1 MAQKI
6 KFGDVDVDVELPSFD
21 FNKFGK
27 ILPIVLLLILAS
39 FSFYTVDAYENG
51 VILRLGKYSHTTPP
65 GLHFKIP
72 LIDQVKLV
80 KVDKQFKREFGF
92 RTIKAGVQTQYSKR
106 NYYHESWMLT
116 GDLNI
121 ADVRW
126 IIQYKI
132 KNAADYLFNVRD
144 VENTIRDV
152 SEAALRLM
160 IGDRSFTEVIQT
172 ERVIIADNAKKYMQQ
187 ILDDYDSGI
196 SIKMVQLQSVLPPQP
211 VADSYNEVVRAEQ
224 EEEKLEN
231 EANQAFNKEI
241 FRAEGEAKKLIN
253 EAKGYAVERINR
265 AKGEATLFNL
275 VLKEYNKAPKI
286 TKDRYYIEKM
296 NEIYSKIENK
306 VIVDTRLE
314 NFLPMLNVKN
324 KENK

>member
-1 MAQKI
+1 MAQNI
-6 KFGDVDVDVELPSFD
+6 KFGDVDVQIPSLNFK
-21 FNKFGK
+21 KFGGLIPLLVI
-27 ILPIVLLLILAS
+27 ILLAS
-39 FSFYTVDAYENG
+39 LSFYTVDANENG
-51 VILRLGKYSHTTPP
+51 VVLRMGKYSHTTLP

-72 LIDQVKLV
+72 LIDQVELV

-92 RTIKAGVQTQYSKR
+92 RTLKAGVKTQYAKR
-106 NYYHESWMLT
+106 NYYKESWMLT

-126 IIQYKI
+126 IIQFKI
-132 KNAADYLFNVRD
+132 KNAADFLFNVRD

-152 SEAALRLM
+152 SEAALRLI
-160 IGDRSFTEVIQT
+160 IGDRSFTEVVQT
-172 ERVIIADNAKKYMQQ
+172 DRVAIADQAKLYMQQ
-187 ILDDYDSGI
+187 ILDNYKSGI

-241 FRAEGEAKKLIN
+241 YRAEGEAKKMIN
-253 EAKGYAVERINR
+253 EAKGYAVERVNY
-265 AKGEATLFNL
+265 AKGEAVLFEL
-275 VLKEYNKAPKI
+275 VLAEYKKAPQI

-296 NEIYSKIENK
+296 NEIYSKVNNK

-314 NFLPMLNVKN
+314 NFLPMMNLKN
-324 KENK
+324 KEKQ

>member
-1 MAQKI
+1 MAQNI
-6 KFGDVDVDVELPSFD
+6 KFGDVDVQIPSFD
-21 FNKFGK
+21 FKK
-27 ILPIVLLLILAS
+27 IGRFIPIIIILILGA
-39 FSFYTVDAYENG
+39 FSFYTVDANENG
-51 VILRLGKYSHTTPP
+51 VILRLGKYSHTTQP
-65 GLHFKIP
+65 GLQFKIP
-72 LIDQVKLV
+72 LIDQVYRV

-92 RTIKAGVQTQYSKR
+92 RTLKAGVQTQYSKH
-106 NYYHESWMLT
+106 NFYKESWMLT

-126 IIQYKI
+126 IIQFKI
-132 KNAADYLFNVRD
+132 KHASDYLFNVRD

-152 SEAALRLM
+152 SEATLRLM
-160 IGDRSFTEVIQT
+160 IGDRSFTEVVQT
-172 ERVIIADNAKKYMQQ
+172 DRVAIADQSKLYMQK
-187 ILDDYDSGI
+187 ILDDYKSGI

-241 FRAEGEAKKLIN
+241 YRAEGEAKKLIN
-253 EAKGYAVERINR
+253 EAKGYAVERVNH
-265 AKGEATLFNL
+265 AKGEAVLFDL
-275 VLKEYNKAPKI
+275 VLAEYKKAPQI

-296 NEIYSKIENK
+296 NEIYSKVNNK

-314 NFLPMLNVKN
+314 NFLPMMNLKN
-324 KENK
+324 KEKK

>member
-1 MAQKI
+1 MAQNV
-6 KFGDVDVDVELPSFD
+6 KFGDVDVEIPSFD
-21 FNKFGK
+21 FNKIGK
-27 ILPIVLLLILAS
+27 FLPFVIIVLLLAS
-39 FSFYTVDAYENG
+39 SFYTVDAYENG
-51 VILRLGKYSHTTPP
+51 VILRLGKYSHTTSP

-72 LIDQVKLV
+72 LIDQVELV

-92 RTIKAGVQTQYSKR
+92 RTLKAGVQTQYSKR

-160 IGDRSFTEVIQT
+160 IGDRSFTEVIQSD
-172 ERVIIADNAKKYMQQ
+172 RVVIADQAREYMQM
-187 ILDDYDSGI
+187 ILDDYKSGI
-196 SIKMVQLQSVLPPQP
+196 SVKMVQLQSVLPPQP

-231 EANQAFNKEI
+231 EAKQAFNKEI
-241 FRAEGEAKKLIN
+241 FRAEGEAKKMIN
-253 EAKGYAVERINR
+253 EANGYSVERVNI
-265 AKGEATLFNL
+265 AKGEAALFES
-275 VLKEYNKAPKI
+275 VLSEYKKAPQI

-296 NEIYSKIENK
+296 NEIYSRTNNK
-306 VIVDTRLE
+306 VIVDTELE
-314 NFLPMLNVKN
+314 NFLPMLNLKN
-324 KENK
+324 KGAK

>member
-1 MAQKI
+1 MSQNI
-6 KFGDVDVDVELPSFD
+6 KFGDVDVEIPSFD

-27 ILPIVLLLILAS
+27 ILPIILIVILGS
-39 FSFYTVDAYENG
+39 LSFYTVDAYENG
-51 VILRLGKYSHTTPP
+51 VILRLGKYSHTTTP

-72 LIDQVKLV
+72 FIDHVEKV

-92 RTIKAGVQTQYSKR
+92 RTLKAGVQTQYSKR
-106 NYYHESWMLT
+106 NYYKVSWMLT
-116 GDLNI
+116 GYLNI

-132 KNAADYLFNVRD
+132 EQPANYLFSVRD

-172 ERVIIADNAKKYMQQ
+172 DRVIIADKTKEYMQE
-187 ILDDYDSGI
+187 ILDNYNSGI
-196 SIKMVQLQSVLPPQP
+196 SIKMVQLQSVLPPEP

-224 EEEKLEN
+224 EEEKLQN

-253 EAKGYAVERINR
+253 EAKGYAVERINN
-265 AKGEATLFNL
+265 AKGEVALFES
-275 VLKEYNKAPKI
+275 VLAEYKKNPQI

-296 NEIYSKIENK
+296 NEVYSRTKNK
-306 VIVDTRLE
+306 VIYSAKT
-314 NFLPMLNVKN
+314 NWN
-324 KENK
+324 

>member
-1 MAQKI
+1 MAQNI
-6 KFGDVDVDVELPSFD
+6 KFGDVDVQIPSLNFK
-21 FNKFGK
+21 KFGGLIPLLVI
-27 ILPIVLLLILAS
+27 ILLAS
-39 FSFYTVDAYENG
+39 LSFYTVDANENG
-51 VILRLGKYSHTTPP
+51 VILRMGKYSHTTLP

-72 LIDQVKLV
+72 LIDQVELV

-92 RTIKAGVQTQYSKR
+92 RTLKAGVKTQYAKR
-106 NYYHESWMLT
+106 NYYKESWMLT

-126 IIQYKI
+126 IIQFKI
-132 KNAADYLFNVRD
+132 KNAADFLFNVRD

-152 SEAALRLM
+152 SEAALRLI
-160 IGDRSFTEVIQT
+160 IGDRSFTEVVQT
-172 ERVIIADNAKKYMQQ
+172 DRVAIADQAKLYMQQ
-187 ILDDYDSGI
+187 ILDNYKSGI

-241 FRAEGEAKKLIN
+241 FRAEGEAKKMIN
-253 EAKGYAVERINR
+253 EAKGYAVERVNY
-265 AKGEATLFNL
+265 AKGEAVLFEL
-275 VLKEYNKAPKI
+275 VLAEYKKAPQI

-296 NEIYSKIENK
+296 NEIYSKTNNK
-306 VIVDTRLE
+306 VIVDTHLE
-314 NFLPMLNVKN
+314 NFLPMMNLQN
-324 KENK
+324 KGGR

>member
-1 MAQKI
+1 MAQNI
-6 KFGDVDVDVELPSFD
+6 KFGDVDVQIPSLNFK
-21 FNKFGK
+21 KFGGLIPLLVI
-27 ILPIVLLLILAS
+27 ILLAS
-39 FSFYTVDAYENG
+39 LSFYTVDANENG
-51 VILRLGKYSHTTPP
+51 VVLRMGKYSHTTLP

-72 LIDQVKLV
+72 LIDQVELV

-92 RTIKAGVQTQYSKR
+92 RTLKAGVKTQYAKR
-106 NYYHESWMLT
+106 NYYKESWMLT

-126 IIQYKI
+126 IIQFKI
-132 KNAADYLFNVRD
+132 KNAADFLFNVRD

-152 SEAALRLM
+152 SEAALRLI
-160 IGDRSFTEVIQT
+160 IGDRSFTEVVQT
-172 ERVIIADNAKKYMQQ
+172 DRVAIADQAKLYMQQ
-187 ILDDYDSGI
+187 ILDNYKSGI

-253 EAKGYAVERINR
+253 EAKGYAVERINN
-265 AKGEATLFNL
+265 AKGDAVLFEL
-275 VLKEYNKAPKI
+275 VLAEYIKAPQI

-296 NEIYSKIENK
+296 NEIYSKVNNK

-314 NFLPMLNVKN
+314 NFLPMMNLKN
-324 KENK
+324 KEVK

>member
-6 KFGDVDVDVELPSFD
+6 KFGDVDLEIPSFD
-21 FNKFGK
+21 FEKFGK
-27 ILPIVLLLILAS
+27 FIPVIIILILAA
-39 FSFYTVDAYENG
+39 FSFYTVDANENG

-72 LIDQVKLV
+72 IIDQVYRIQ
-80 KVDKQFKREFGF
+80 VDKQFKREFGF
-92 RTIKAGVQTQYSKR
+92 RTLKAGVQTQYSKR
-106 NYYHESWMLT
+106 NYYRESWMLT

-160 IGDRSFTEVIQT
+160 IGDRSFTEVVQT
-172 ERVIIADNAKKYMQQ
+172 DRVVIADNALVYMQQ
-187 ILDDYDSGI
+187 ILDNYKSGI
-196 SIKMVQLQSVLPPQP
+196 SIKMVQLQSVLPPEP

-231 EANQAFNKEI
+231 EANQAFNKTI
-241 FRAEGEAKKLIN
+241 FRAKGEAKKLIN
-253 EAKGYAVERINR
+253 EAKGYSVERINN
-265 AKGEATLFNL
+265 AKGDAAKFEL
-275 VLKEYNKAPKI
+275 VLAEYKKAPQI
-286 TKDRYYIEKM
+286 TKDRYYIEAM
-296 NEIYSKIENK
+296 NDIYSKSHNK

-314 NFLPMLNVKN
+314 NFLPMMNLKN
-324 KENK
+324 KEGK

>member
-1 MAQKI
+1 MAQNI
-6 KFGDVDVDVELPSFD
+6 KFGDVDVQIPSLNFK
-21 FNKFGK
+21 KFGGLIPLLVI
-27 ILPIVLLLILAS
+27 ILLAS
-39 FSFYTVDAYENG
+39 LSFYTVDANENG
-51 VILRLGKYSHTTPP
+51 VVLRMGKYSHTTLP

-72 LIDQVKLV
+72 LIDQVELV

-92 RTIKAGVQTQYSKR
+92 RTLKAGVKTQYAKR
-106 NYYHESWMLT
+106 NYYKESWMLT

-126 IIQYKI
+126 IIQFKI
-132 KNAADYLFNVRD
+132 KNAADFLFSVRD

-152 SEAALRLM
+152 SEAALRLI
-160 IGDRSFTEVIQT
+160 IGDRSFTEVVQT
-172 ERVIIADNAKKYMQQ
+172 DRVAIADQAKLYMQQ
-187 ILDDYDSGI
+187 ILDNYKSGI

-253 EAKGYAVERINR
+253 EAKGYAVERINN
-265 AKGEATLFNL
+265 AKGDAVLFEL
-275 VLKEYNKAPKI
+275 VLAEYIKAPQI

-296 NEIYSKIENK
+296 NEIYSKVNNK

-314 NFLPMLNVKN
+314 NFLPMMNLKN
-324 KENK
+324 KEVK

>member
-1 MAQKI
+1 MAQNV
-6 KFGDVDVDVELPSFD
+6 KFGDVDVEIPSFD
-21 FNKFGK
+21 FNKIGK
-27 ILPIVLLLILAS
+27 FLPFVIIVLLLAS
-39 FSFYTVDAYENG
+39 SFYTVDAYENG
-51 VILRLGKYSHTTPP
+51 VILRLGKYSHTTSP

-72 LIDQVKLV
+72 LIDQVELV

-92 RTIKAGVQTQYSKR
+92 RTLKAGVQTQYSKR

-172 ERVIIADNAKKYMQQ
+172 DRVIIADQAREYMQM
-187 ILDDYDSGI
+187 ILDEYKSGI
-196 SIKMVQLQSVLPPQP
+196 AVKMVQLQSVLPPQP

-231 EANQAFNKEI
+231 EAKQAFNKEI
-241 FRAEGEAKKLIN
+241 FRAEGEAKKMIN
-253 EAKGYAVERINR
+253 EANGYSVERINR
-265 AKGEATLFNL
+265 AKGEAALFES
-275 VLKEYNKAPKI
+275 VLSEYKKAPQI

-296 NEIYSKIENK
+296 NEIYSRTNNK
-306 VIVDTRLE
+306 VIVDTELE
-314 NFLPMLNVKN
+314 NFLPMLNFY
-324 KENK
+324 